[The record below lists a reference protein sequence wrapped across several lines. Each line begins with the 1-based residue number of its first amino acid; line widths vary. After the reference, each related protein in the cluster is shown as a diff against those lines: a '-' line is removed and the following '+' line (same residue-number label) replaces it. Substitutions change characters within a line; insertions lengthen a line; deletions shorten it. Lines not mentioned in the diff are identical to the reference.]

1 MRRNPVVNR
10 VPRARAAQGVSNGM
24 LLTMNTLIVMT
35 TAMKSMRDCR
45 KRQRIGF
52 LGFGM
57 AMALE
62 GLVEGFQYPVGEGEP
77 LSLGGFDE
85 GVFLGHFYADVDV
98 PLFFG

>member
-1 MRRNPVVNR
+1 MPW
-10 VPRARAAQGVSNGM
+10 
-24 LLTMNTLIVMT
+24 TMNELIPVT
-35 TAMKSMRDCR
+35 AAMKMMTGCR
-45 KRQRIGF
+45 RRERMGF
-52 LGFGM
+52 LGFGR
-57 AMALE
+57 AMGLE